1 MNYEKKKSKD
11 KYKIFNR
18 INFNME
24 IILIFEKEIKNTG
37 LNNELK
43 YL

>member
-1 MNYEKKKSKD
+1 MNYEKKKLKD
-11 KYKIFNR
+11 KYKISNR